1 MPAQDSRELIV
12 VRYRPGYRL
21 RRVVILLGVL
31 VLGVLAGMG
40 FVMLAG
46 GWVLP
51 WWSESSVQE
60 GAVDTAP
67 VRRFLRAGA
76 EEDNLRRQL
85 AVLERGQRID
95 RQALEQAKQTLATLE
110 SELAQARAEA
120 ALYKA
125 ILSPEAGQA
134 GLQVY
139 RADIVPSSTAAGT
152 YTYRIVLAQFG
163 DVRQDAQGR
172 LQLSIE
178 GMGEGGQPLP
188 LSAVSSPKMEDIPFQ
203 FRYFQD
209 ISGQIS
215 LPEGF
220 VPRALHM
227 VLRVQGQR
235 APAFEQRVDWPTTTE
250 TPDAGQK
257 EETATDSL

>member
-1 MPAQDSRELIV
+1 
-12 VRYRPGYRL
+12 YRPGYRL

-60 GAVDTAP
+60 SAVDTAP

-139 RADIVPSSTAAGT
+139 RADIV
-152 YTYRIVLAQFG
+152 
-163 DVRQDAQGR
+163 
-172 LQLSIE
+172 
-178 GMGEGGQPLP
+178 
-188 LSAVSSPKMEDIPFQ
+188 
-203 FRYFQD
+203 
-209 ISGQIS
+209 
-215 LPEGF
+215 
-220 VPRALHM
+220 
-227 VLRVQGQR
+227 
-235 APAFEQRVDWPTTTE
+235 
-250 TPDAGQK
+250 
-257 EETATDSL
+257 